1 MAGVESPGLVEQS
14 HCYFAA
20 EGKNSDGDGDGDGMT
35 MASLG

>member
-20 EGKNSDGDGDGDGMT
+20 EGKNSDGDGMT